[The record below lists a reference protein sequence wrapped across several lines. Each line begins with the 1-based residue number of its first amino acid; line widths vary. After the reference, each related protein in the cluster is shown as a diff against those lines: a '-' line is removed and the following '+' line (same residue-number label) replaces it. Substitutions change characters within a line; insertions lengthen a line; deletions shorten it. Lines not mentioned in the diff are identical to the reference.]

1 MLNLKKA
8 LKRAMAEAEINQAE
22 LAKRIGRSIS
32 MMSLMINGK
41 RSINLLTLEKIAS
54 ALGMK
59 LSALI
64 ALGEES

>member
-8 LKRAMAEAEINQAE
+8 LKRGMAEAEINQAE

-32 MMSLMINGK
+32 MMSLMINGN
-41 RSINLLTLEKIAS
+41 RSINLLTLEKIAA

-64 ALGEES
+64 ALGE